1 MLLSPRS
8 QKQLADGLGDR
19 YQNNLRCVPTIASQI
34 AALNSGGTTTNA
46 TGVGISSTNSSGI
59 AAALALG
66 KGADVVVL
74 ALGIDKTIEHEGAD
88 RASIALPG
96 LQESFALQV
105 LALGKPTVLVL
116 TNGG

>member
-1 MLLSPRS
+1 M
-8 QKQLADGLGDR
+8 AFH
-19 YQNNLRCVPTIASQI
+19 
-34 AALNSGGTTTNA
+34 
-46 TGVGISSTNSSGI
+46 I

-66 KGADVVVL
+66 KDADVVVL